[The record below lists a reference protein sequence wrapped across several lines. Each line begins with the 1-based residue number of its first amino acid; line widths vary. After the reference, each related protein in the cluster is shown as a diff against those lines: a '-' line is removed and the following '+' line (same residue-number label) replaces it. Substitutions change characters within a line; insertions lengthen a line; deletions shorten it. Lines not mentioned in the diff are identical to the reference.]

1 MNSQKQALQS
11 EKGDYYA
18 SGQRKKRQNTA
29 IKNDEPK
36 QNENKFNPSV
46 NLFHG
51 DLMSPFD
58 IDSDNKELIT

>member
-36 QNENKFNPSV
+36 QNENNFNPSV